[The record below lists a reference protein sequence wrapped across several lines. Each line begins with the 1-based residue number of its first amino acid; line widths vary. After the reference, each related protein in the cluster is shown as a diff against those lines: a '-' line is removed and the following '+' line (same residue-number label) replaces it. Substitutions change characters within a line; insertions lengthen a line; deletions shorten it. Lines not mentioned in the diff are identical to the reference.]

1 MLDAQVIDMARAAQL
16 GDIDAFE
23 KLQHHFEAPIK
34 RFVRRLI
41 GMTDLV
47 DDVVQDVFIS
57 LYYNLHRIDPIEKIR
72 PYLFRM
78 ARNRCFDELR
88 RSQNRPTI
96 SLDDEPVNVW
106 VSYTATADHYDSQ
119 PEEVAHWLLLHMEV
133 QEAMDKLPE
142 IQRLALIMYSE
153 EGLSYAEIAEVMEC
167 SLGTVKSRLYHAKQN
182 LRTLLRPETLE
193 VLEREL

>member
-1 MLDAQVIDMARAAQL
+1 MLDAQVIDVAKAAQL
-16 GDIDAFE
+16 GDIEAFE
-23 KLQHHFEAPIK
+23 TLQRHFEAPIQ

-47 DDVVQDVFIS
+47 DDVVQDVFIA

-88 RSQNRPTI
+88 RGQNRPMI
-96 SLDDEPVNVW
+96 SLDDEPVHVW
-106 VSYTATADHYDSQ
+106 VSYTTANEHYDSQ
-119 PEEVAHWLLLHMEV
+119 PEEVAHWLLLHLEV

-142 IQRLALIMYSE
+142 LQRLALIMYSE

-167 SLGTVKSRLYHAKQN
+167 SIGTIKSRLYHAKQN
-182 LRTLLRPETLE
+182 LRGLLRAETLE
-193 VLEREL
+193 ILEREL